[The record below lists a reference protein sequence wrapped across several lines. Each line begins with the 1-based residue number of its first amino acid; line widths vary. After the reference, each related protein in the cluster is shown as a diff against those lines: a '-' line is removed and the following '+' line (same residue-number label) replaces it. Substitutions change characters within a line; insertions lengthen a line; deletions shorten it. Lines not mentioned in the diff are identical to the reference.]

1 MTTRERVGFNDGLM
15 LFVAVPLILSWLGF
29 SCYIIYSG
37 INDDTGFVQSNLDFF
52 VSLIAIIG
60 GPALLFINAIME
72 AWKSERNAELGA
84 LPDRLAA
91 DLEMLKAAHMAKL
104 ERDKCELDHAHE
116 IDSFLHKGGEAE

>member
-1 MTTRERVGFNDGLM
+1 MSTRNSTSFNDGLM
-15 LFVAVPLILSWLGF
+15 LVVAVPLILAWLF
-29 SCYIIYSG
+29 FACYIIYSG

-91 DLEMLKAAHMAKL
+91 DLDMLKAAHNAKL
-104 ERDKCELDHAHE
+104 DRDRCQLDHQHKM
-116 IDSFLHKGGEAE
+116 DSHHLGDDE

>member
-1 MTTRERVGFNDGLM
+1 MSTRNSTSFNDGLM
-15 LFVAVPLILSWLGF
+15 LFVAVPLILSWLF
-29 SCYIIYSG
+29 FACYIIYSG
-37 INDDTGFVQSNLDFF
+37 INDDTGYVQSNLDFF

-91 DLEMLKAAHMAKL
+91 DLEMLKAAHLAKL
-104 ERDKCELDHAHE
+104 DHDKCSQDHRHLLE
-116 IDSFLHKGGEAE
+116 SNHIGEDE

>member
-15 LFVAVPLILSWLGF
+15 LFVAVPLILSWLAF

-72 AWKSERNAELGA
+72 AWKQERNAELNA

-91 DLEMLKAAHMAKL
+91 DLEMLKAAHIAKL
-104 ERDKCELDHAHE
+104 ESERAELDHAHD
-116 IDSFLHKGGEAE
+116 IDSFLHKEKGV